1 MKKPIGK
8 LADHS
13 RVDDAWVPVGFD
25 AIEALDN
32 DRRGAHHPA
41 SWVEVKLWVWMKTH
55 RGAIPSVRAIQDWA
69 QWTKHQAAEVRRMV
83 EQQHR
88 EWSERFGQNR
98 TGLGSA
104 GQHVESQNRTA
115 TPNDSENLRGPV
127 GQESDGNRTRIGQES
142 DSCAR
147 SSYTSTS
154 TSTSQEREGD
164 TLSTLSASKTKTKV
178 IPKAQI
184 VAMWETMCAIRA
196 DVFPGSQRVLA
207 LLPAREQ
214 KLRACLTKQKLKPDD
229 LVHLTRWFFTSA
241 ETQWVRDKGYHFD
254 TMLRPSNVAGY
265 FEKAQGWSPE
275 RDQQDIE
282 RRLRE
287 GF

>member
-8 LADHS
+8 LAEHT

-69 QWTKHQAAEVRRMV
+69 QWTKHQAAEVRRVV

-88 EWSERFGQNR
+88 EWAERFGQNR
-98 TGLGSA
+98 TGLGST
-104 GQHVESQNRTA
+104 GQHVQSQNRPA
-115 TPNDSENLRGPV
+115 TPNDSENLRDPV
-127 GQESDGNRTRIGQES
+127 GQESDGNRTGIGQES

-147 SSYTSTS
+147 SSYTNTS
-154 TSTSQEREGD
+154 NSTSQEREGESPSPPVPNKQ
-164 TLSTLSASKTKTKV
+164 LEKV
-178 IPKAQI
+178 VILE
-184 VAMWETMCAIRA
+184 MWDTMCAIRA
-196 DVFPGSQRVLA
+196 DVFPGSQRMLA

-214 KLRACLTKQKLKPDD
+214 KLRACLNRQKLKPKD
-229 LVHLTRWFFTSA
+229 LIHLTRWFFTSE
-241 ETQWVRDKGYHFD
+241 ETQWVREKGYHFD
-254 TMLRPSNVAGY
+254 TMLRPGNVARFY
-265 FEKAQGWSPE
+265 EKAQGWSPE

-282 RRLRE
+282 RRLKE

>member
-8 LADHS
+8 LKGYTQVS
-13 RVDDAWVPVGFD
+13 PLWFPVGIEMIDELD
-25 AIEALDN
+25 AEMMVN
-32 DRRGAHHPA
+32 RRPA
-41 SWVEVKLWVWMKTH
+41 SWLEGQLWVWMRCY
-55 RGAIPSVRAIQDWA
+55 RGKPPTVSQVAAWTMWSRRQANDLLTQMSQVITNWDQRWSDDGTNSGTGDRNDSAELADTAERKRNASGTRTDKNGTRARSLYTDTA
-69 QWTKHQAAEVRRMV
+69 T
-83 EQQHR
+83 
-88 EWSERFGQNR
+88 N
-98 TGLGSA
+98 
-104 GQHVESQNRTA
+104 TA
-115 TPNDSENLRGPV
+115 TP
-127 GQESDGNRTRIGQES
+127 
-142 DSCAR
+142 
-147 SSYTSTS
+147 
-154 TSTSQEREGD
+154 EGD
-164 TLSTLSASKTKTKV
+164 TPSTPSASKSKTKV

>member
-1 MKKPIGK
+1 MQWI
-8 LADHS
+8 
-13 RVDDAWVPVGFD
+13 
-25 AIEALDN
+25 
-32 DRRGAHHPA
+32 
-41 SWVEVKLWVWMKTH
+41 
-55 RGAIPSVRAIQDWA
+55 AIPRTWIDGMMLMRFTPKNPAPDAMAMMLVCARIQAGDPMTRRQVADWA
-69 QWTKHQAAEVRRMV
+69 GCTAYKARQIIKEASDWMATGGTFN
-83 EQQHR
+83 
-88 EWSERFGQNR
+88 RFSTEYRDENRPFARVPSIQN
-98 TGLGSA
+98 T
-104 GQHVESQNRTA
+104 
-115 TPNDSENLRGPV
+115 TP
-127 GQESDGNRTRIGQES
+127 
-142 DSCAR
+142 
-147 SSYTSTS
+147 
-154 TSTSQEREGD
+154 TSQDREGD
-164 TLSTLSASKTKTKV
+164 TPSTPSASKSRTKV